1 MTVPLHELLDL
12 PVGSVVAGTSNVDG
26 QQIEQVFVRCSELYV
41 DDFVNVSVPDE
52 LAAEEL
58 ALYDNLR
65 VIHKYS
71 HVEQIQEL

>member
-12 PVGSVVAGTSNVDG
+12 PVGSVVVGTSNVDG

>member
-12 PVGSVVAGTSNVDG
+12 PVGSIVAGTSNVDG
-26 QQIEQVFVRCSELYV
+26 QQVEQVFVRCSELYV

-52 LAAEEL
+52 LTAEEL

-65 VIHKYS
+65 VISKYS